1 MNQHQRAAVQWVG
14 FGAAG
19 AAAGLAPASTQAE
32 VVYTPLD
39 VNVPSEVA
47 PYHVDLN
54 SDGIPDLWS
63 YFENGR
69 LVRRDVSAVGLE
81 ILSQREQLPAP
92 SAEFSQVSV
101 PGD

>member
-1 MNQHQRAAVQWVG
+1 MTYRATYQDGRLATVERDSSGGGRADLWIFYDAQRDGEIV
-14 FGAAG
+14 
-19 AAAGLAPASTQAE
+19 LKE
-32 VVYTPLD
+32 
-39 VNVPSEVA
+39 ER
-47 PYHVDLN
+47 DLN